1 MADGKLQLTVVT
13 QDRQMLDTT
22 CDVVELPTSRG
33 VLGILPQHTP
43 LIAKLDVGPLVYEEG
58 GRRRSIAL
66 TGGGFCEVADNR
78 VAVLTETAEF
88 PADIDV
94 AAAEDAMRDA
104 EARVNRATDESW
116 REAME
121 DLEVETVR
129 AEVGR
134 SAA

>member
-1 MADGKLQLTVVT
+1 MADGKLHLNVVT

-43 LIAKLDVGPLVYEEG
+43 LIARLDVGRLVYEQG
-58 GRRRSIAL
+58 GRRQAIAL
-66 TGGGFCEVADNR
+66 TGGGFCEVADDR
-78 VAVLTETAEF
+78 VTVLTETAEL
-88 PADIDV
+88 PGDIDV
-94 AAAEDAMRDA
+94 AAAEEAMREA
-104 EARVNRATDESW
+104 EARVDRATDESW
-116 REAME
+116 RDAME
-121 DLEVETVR
+121 DLEVATVR

>member
-43 LIAKLDVGPLVYEEG
+43 LIAKLDVGRLVYEDA
-58 GRRRSIAL
+58 GRRHAIAL
-66 TGGGFCEVADNR
+66 TGGGFCEVANNR

-88 PADIDV
+88 PGDIDV
-94 AAAEDAMRDA
+94 AAAEAAMREA
-104 EARVNRATDESW
+104 ESNVNRATDESW
-116 REAME
+116 RDAMD
-121 DLEVETVR
+121 DLEVATIR